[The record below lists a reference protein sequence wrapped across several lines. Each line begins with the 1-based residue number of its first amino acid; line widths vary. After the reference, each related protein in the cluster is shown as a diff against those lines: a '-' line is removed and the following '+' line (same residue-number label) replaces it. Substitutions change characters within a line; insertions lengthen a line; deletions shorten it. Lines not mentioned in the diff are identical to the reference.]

1 MGIAEFSMLEGIFGA
16 TTQRAELAMAAIS
29 AAGMRKVE
37 AKAAHAA
44 AEKAIRDTRSRWLPK
59 LRRWAARA
67 EGPRR
72 AFLELEIRR
81 LERDRRAAPRPD
93 PRAGARHRKRK
104 AGGAGSLPRTTR

>member
-1 MGIAEFSMLEGIFGA
+1 MLEGIFGA

-29 AAGMRKVE
+29 AAGMRTVE

-81 LERDRRAAPRPD
+81 LERGLKIPPTDERRRAQTRE
-93 PRAGARHRKRK
+93 RVRRHRKRK
-104 AGGAGSLPRTTR
+104 AGGAGSLPRATR